1 MMDERAK
8 QIIKRLRRT
17 GQGETICLMDW
28 EVRIILELI
37 EKGEKE
43 HEQAIDYREFMQ
55 GS

>member
-43 HEQAIDYREFMQ
+43 HEPLNHNREFDP
-55 GS
+55 

>member
-43 HEQAIDYREFMQ
+43 HEQTADNRKSDP